1 VTEQDVLSFVA
12 ASLRSLWALEVLLL
26 LRNDG
31 TKAWRAEEIVRETRS
46 SQTAVGEAIL
56 MLQKAGFVAHENGLY
71 RYWPATPNLEI
82 IGAEIQKLYAVKPTT
97 VMKAIL
103 SAPHDK
109 LRNFSDAFKLKE

>member
-46 SQTAVGEAIL
+46 SQMAVDDAIL
-56 MLQKAGFVAHENGLY
+56 ILQKAGFVAIENGLY
-71 RYWPATPNLEI
+71 RYWPATPNLEVFA
-82 IGAEIQKLYAVKPTT
+82 AEIQKLYAVKPTS
-97 VMKAIL
+97 VIKAIL